1 MIPSATPRPATA
13 RSPSRAVPKA
23 ARAPTRGSTATATI
37 YRELRSDI
45 IEMRRKP
52 GEAVVEK
59 LVAELFGV
67 SRTPVREALLRLADD
82 GLVEIFPQSGTFVS
96 RIPVDAL
103 PEAIVIRSA
112 LEGSAVRHAARRAT
126 RSQIAALRA
135 NLVLQQ
141 ESEAAGDLN
150 AFHDADEVFHGM
162 IAEMAGYPG
171 LWSFAQQVKV
181 QVDRYRRLTL
191 PEPGRVVHVIAE
203 HAAIVDAIAD
213 GDAERAEARMT
224 SHLEGL
230 LTAIPHAQGSNP
242 VFFAGSPAST
252 TL

>member
-1 MIPSATPRPATA
+1 MIPSARPRPATT
-13 RSPSRAVPKA
+13 RTPLRAVPTT
-23 ARAPTRGSTATATI
+23 ARAPTRGSTATAAI
-37 YRELRSDI
+37 YRELRADI
-45 IEMRRKP
+45 VEMRRMP
-52 GEAVVEK
+52 GEAIVEK
-59 LVAELFGV
+59 LVAEQYGV
-67 SRTPVREALLRLADD
+67 SRTPVREALLRLAGD
-82 GLVEIFPQSGTFVS
+82 GLVEIFPQSGTFVA

-126 RSQIAALRA
+126 GSRIATLRA
-135 NLVLQQ
+135 NLVQQQ
-141 ESEAAGDLN
+141 EAEAAGDLN
-150 AFHDADEVFHGM
+150 AFHEADEVFHGL

-191 PEPGRVVHVIAE
+191 PEPGRVGHVIAE

-213 GDAERAEARMT
+213 GDAERAEARMNA
-224 SHLEGL
+224 HLDGL
-230 LTAIPHAQGSNP
+230 LTSIPHAQGLNP